1 MNSTA
6 YIIICIA
13 LMGLVTYIPRML
25 PLVIFRKKLNDGFL
39 KSFLLY
45 MPYGVLSAMVFP
57 AIIYSTSSLIS
68 AVIGGI
74 TALVMAF
81 FRRGLLT
88 VAVSA
93 AAAVFITERILS
105 IL

>member
-1 MNSTA
+1 MA
-6 YIIICIA
+6 
-13 LMGLVTYIPRML
+13 LVTYIPRML

-45 MPYGVLSAMVFP
+45 MPYGVLSAMIFP

-68 AVIGGI
+68 AVTGGI

>member
-1 MNSTA
+1 MNST

-13 LMGLVTYIPRML
+13 LMALVTYIPRML

-45 MPYGVLSAMVFP
+45 MPYGVLSAMIFP

-68 AVIGGI
+68 AVTGGI

>member
-1 MNSTA
+1 
-6 YIIICIA
+6 
-13 LMGLVTYIPRML
+13 MGLVTYIPRML